1 MNNSNSQKRPFEDQD
16 NNDKKEGE
24 KIKPKQQHLDKEGE
38 KLLSDFFGTLGKE
51 EEKKEERTKI

>member
-24 KIKPKQQHLDKEGE
+24 KIKPKQQHLDKGE